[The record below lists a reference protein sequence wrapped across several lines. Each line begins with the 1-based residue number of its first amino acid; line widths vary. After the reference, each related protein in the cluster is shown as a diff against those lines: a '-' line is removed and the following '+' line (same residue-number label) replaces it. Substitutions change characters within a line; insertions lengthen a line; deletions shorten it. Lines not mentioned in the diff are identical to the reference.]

1 MERLVEKFS
10 RFAASNVVLI
20 YLLAMSLGTATYF
33 VGRYIGLSPNF
44 VVVIGF
50 ATAAAVEVHSLLS
63 QRLARRLWQQRNK
76 LDQADEEYESI
87 DSQFRIHM
95 WITVGL
101 VAFSIFNAWQFWRL
115 TYPAVITA
123 WDVVAITIRAAFIP
137 CAFLSAGFLVPL
149 EYDAGM
155 LLSDA
160 SHKMLRRTIKIT
172 ISQWNRRISRARK
185 QNIDLAPIAIALME
199 HAGHR
204 DGARR
209 VQMIAT
215 GLNVAEGREAVAYA
229 LSEPPLATAIALNT
243 AQMPTD
249 RPPTGPGSP
258 SLAPRPR
265 AKGTVATGSRKVTQL
280 RSGRPRKERRTAYER
295 VADYLA
301 EHPAASVRTVAEGAR
316 VSLSTASKYRNQF
329 LATRHAEPQRQQV
342 AQ

>member
-1 MERLVEKFS
+1 MIF
-10 RFAASNVVLI
+10 I

-33 VGRYIGLSPNF
+33 VGRYIGLSPDF

-63 QRLARRLWQQRNK
+63 QRLARRLWQKRNK
-76 LDQADEEYESI
+76 LDPADEEYESV

-115 TYPAVITA
+115 TYPAVITG

-137 CAFLSAGFLVPL
+137 AAFLAAGFLVPL

-155 LLSDA
+155 LLADA

-199 HAGHR
+199 DAGHR

-209 VQMIAT
+209 VQMIAA
-215 GLNVAEGREAVAYA
+215 GLNVAEGREPATYS
-229 LSEPPLATAIALNT
+229 LSAPEPSQATALALKGPQT
-243 AQMPTD
+243 SPD
-249 RPPTGPGSP
+249 RPPTGGGSP
-258 SLAPRPR
+258 AVKPRSTQSTGGVGSTGR
-265 AKGTVATGSRKVTQL
+265 ATVTRL
-280 RSGRPRKERRTAYER
+280 RAGRPKRDRRTAYQR
-295 VADYLA
+295 VADYLT
-301 EHPAASVRTVAEGAR
+301 EHPAASVRAVAEGAK
-316 VSLSTASKYRNQF
+316 VSLSTASKYRNQL
-329 LATRHAEPQRQQV
+329 LAERRAEPQRQQV